1 MAWRRHYNG
10 KLENPVKKFYNS
22 PKGVIDAPYPLPPP
36 IESPDFPIQS
46 LPVMPRTELYADP
59 NNVFVHDAVLASCRR
74 HPEKTA
80 LVDTSC
86 GRRLTYAEY
95 GETVEVLAR
104 GLVAAGLMPGEVAA
118 IFLANSW
125 EFCAAYHAITLAGGI
140 PTLLNPTY
148 REREVRH
155 QLGNSGAVLLI
166 TDGTN
171 IDGIILAGLP
181 NLRRIFCMREQ
192 GSGSEPF
199 SNLLK
204 PVTAFVT
211 LPRPD
216 QSSVQTLAALPY
228 SSGTT
233 GLPKGV
239 MLSHRNLV
247 ANVYQFLGPGASPLH
262 SNDNILCFLPLYH
275 IYGLNVML
283 NPALVLGAT
292 LVLMPRFNVRQ
303 LTSLLTQESITMMP
317 LVPPAMNALCQAVEA
332 GEFPKNHQVRWAK
345 SGAAPLA
352 PELARRFTAL
362 TGILV
367 CQGYGMTEASPV
379 THVGYLEPELYHP
392 ESIGH
397 PLAQTE
403 CRVIGAENL
412 FDSAESAA
420 HVPTGEPGE
429 LVMRGPQFM
438 LGYWKEPD
446 ATAAVLRDG
455 WYWSGDIVTRDAE
468 GFYRVVDRRKEMIKY
483 KGFPVAPAEVEAVL
497 LEHPAV
503 RECGVVG
510 RSDAEAGEIPVAF
523 IALREGFV
531 TSKKMEDELC
541 GFVADRLTSYKQPR
555 EVHFVEVVP
564 KTASGKILRR
574 ELRKLIQ

>member
-1 MAWRRHYNG
+1 M
-10 KLENPVKKFYNS
+10 L
-22 PKGVIDAPYPLPPP
+22 
-36 IESPDFPIQS
+36 
-46 LPVMPRTELYADP
+46 RTQLYADP
-59 NNVFVHDAVLASCRR
+59 KNVFVHDAVLASCRR
-74 HPEKTA
+74 HPQKTA

-95 GETVEVLAR
+95 GETVEGLAR
-104 GLVAAGLMPGEVAA
+104 GLVAAGLKPGEVVA
-118 IFLANSW
+118 IFLCNSW
-125 EFCAAYHAITLAGGI
+125 EFCAAYHAATLAGGI

-148 REREVRH
+148 REREARH
-155 QLGNSGAVLLI
+155 QLGNSGAALLI
-166 TDGTN
+166 TDGPN
-171 IDGIILAGLP
+171 IDGINLAGLP
-181 NLRRIFCMREQ
+181 DLRRVFCTRQQ
-192 GSGSEPF
+192 GVGTEPF
-199 SNLLK
+199 SHLLK
-204 PVTAFVT
+204 PASAR
-211 LPRPD
+211 LPQPD
-216 QSSVQTLAALPY
+216 QGSAMTLAALPY

-239 MLSHRNLV
+239 MLSHYNLV
-247 ANVYQFLGPGASPLH
+247 ANVYQFLGPHATQLNC
-262 SNDNILCFLPLYH
+262 NDNILCFLPLYH

-283 NPALVLGAT
+283 NPALMLGAT
-292 LVLMPRFNVRQ
+292 LVLMPRFGVPQ
-303 LTSLLTQESITMMP
+303 STQLLTDEAITMIP
-317 LVPPAMNALCQAVEA
+317 LVPPAMNALCQAAEA
-332 GEFPKNHQVRWAK
+332 GQFPKNHRVHWVK

-352 PELARRFTAL
+352 PDLPRRFRAL

-379 THVGYLEPELYHP
+379 THVGYLEPELYRP
-392 ESIGH
+392 DSIGH

-403 CRVIGAENL
+403 CRVIEQADTETSAWSTAEVR
-412 FDSAESAA
+412 E
-420 HVPTGEPGE
+420 GEPGE
-429 LVMRGPQFM
+429 LVMRGPQVM

-510 RSDAEAGEIPVAF
+510 RPDAEAGEIPVAF
-523 IALREGFV
+523 VALRDGFANG
-531 TSKKMEDELC
+531 KGLEDELC
-541 GFVADRLTSYKQPR
+541 GFVAERLTRYKQPR
-555 EVHFVEVVP
+555 EVHFVNAIP

-574 ELRKLIQ
+574 ELRKQIALT

>member
-1 MAWRRHYNG
+1 MLRA
-10 KLENPVKKFYNS
+10 
-22 PKGVIDAPYPLPPP
+22 
-36 IESPDFPIQS
+36 Q
-46 LPVMPRTELYADP
+46 LYADP

-74 HPEKTA
+74 YPEKTA

-86 GRRLTYAEY
+86 GRRLTYAQY
-95 GETVEVLAR
+95 GETVEALAR
-104 GLVAAGLMPGEVAA
+104 GLVAAGLNPGEVIA

-125 EFCAAYHAITLAGGI
+125 EFCAAYHAATLAGGI

-171 IDGIILAGLP
+171 IDGMNLAGLP
-181 NLRRIFCMREQ
+181 NLRRVFCARQQ
-192 GSGSEPF
+192 GSGSEPC
-199 SNLLK
+199 SGLLK
-204 PVTAFVT
+204 PVSAT
-211 LPRPD
+211 LPLPD
-216 QSSVQTLAALPY
+216 QESEKTLAALPY

-239 MLSHRNLV
+239 MLSHHNLI
-247 ANVYQFLGPGASPLH
+247 ANVYQFLGPRATPLNA
-262 SNDNILCFLPLYH
+262 NDNILCFLPLYH

-283 NPALVLGAT
+283 NPALILGAT
-292 LVLMPRFNVRQ
+292 LVLMPRFGVTQ
-303 LTSLLTQESITMMP
+303 LTQLLTDEAITMMP
-317 LVPPAMNALCQAVEA
+317 LVPPAMNALCLAAEGGQ
-332 GEFPKNHQVRWAK
+332 FPKDHRVQWVK

-352 PELARRFTAL
+352 PDLPRRFTAL

-379 THVGYLEPELYHP
+379 THVGYLEPELYRP
-392 ESIGH
+392 DSIGH

-403 CRVIGAENL
+403 CRVIGQADPET
-412 FDSAESAA
+412 SAGSAIEVLA
-420 HVPTGEPGE
+420 GEPGE

-438 LGYWKEPD
+438 QGYWKEPD

-455 WYWSGDIVTRDAE
+455 WYWSGDIVTRDGE

-510 RSDAEAGEIPVAF
+510 RPDAAAGEIPVAF
-523 IALREGFV
+523 IALREGF
-531 TSKKMEDELC
+531 SNCKKMEEELC
-541 GFVADRLTSYKQPR
+541 GFVADRLTRYKQPR
-555 EVHFVEVVP
+555 ELHFVEVVP

>member
-1 MAWRRHYNG
+1 M
-10 KLENPVKKFYNS
+10 L
-22 PKGVIDAPYPLPPP
+22 
-36 IESPDFPIQS
+36 
-46 LPVMPRTELYADP
+46 RTQLYADP
-59 NNVFVHDAVLASCRR
+59 RNVFVHDAVLASCRR

-95 GETVEVLAR
+95 GETVEALAR
-104 GLVAAGLMPGEVAA
+104 GLVAAGVRPGEVTA

-125 EFCAAYHAITLAGGI
+125 EFCAAYHATTLAGGI

-155 QLGNSGAVLLI
+155 QLGNSGAALLI

-171 IDGIILAGLP
+171 IDGVDLAGLP
-181 NLRRIFCMREQ
+181 NLRRVFCTRQQ

-199 SNLLK
+199 SNLVK
-204 PVTAFVT
+204 PVSTT

-216 QSSVQTLAALPY
+216 QASENTLAALPY

-239 MLSHRNLV
+239 MLSHHNLV
-247 ANVYQFLGPGASPLH
+247 ANVYQFLGPRATPLNSH
-262 SNDNILCFLPLYH
+262 DNIVCFLPLYH

-283 NPALVLGAT
+283 NPALILGAT
-292 LVLMPRFNVRQ
+292 LVLMPRFNVAQ
-303 LTSLLTQESITMMP
+303 LTSLLTGESITMMP
-317 LVPPAMNALCQAVEA
+317 LVPPAMNALCLAAEA
-332 GEFPKNHQVRWAK
+332 GEFPKNHRVHWAK

-352 PELARRFTAL
+352 PDLARRFSAL

-379 THVGYLEPELYHP
+379 THVGYLEPELYRP
-392 ESIGH
+392 DSIGH

-403 CRVIGAENL
+403 CRLIGADPEN
-412 FDSAESAA
+412 SAGSAA
-420 HVPTGEPGE
+420 EVQAGEPGE

-455 WYWSGDIVTRDAE
+455 WYWSGDIVTRDGE

-510 RSDAEAGEIPVAF
+510 RADAAAGEIPVAF
-523 IALREGFV
+523 VALREGFV
-531 TSKKMEDELC
+531 TCKRMEDELC
-541 GFVADRLTSYKQPR
+541 VFVADRLTRYKQPR

-564 KTASGKILRR
+564 KTSSGKILRR

>member
-1 MAWRRHYNG
+1 M
-10 KLENPVKKFYNS
+10 L
-22 PKGVIDAPYPLPPP
+22 
-36 IESPDFPIQS
+36 
-46 LPVMPRTELYADP
+46 RTQLYADP
-59 NNVFVHDAVLASCRR
+59 NDVFVHDAVLASCRR
-74 HPEKTA
+74 QPEKTA
-80 LVDTSC
+80 LVDISS
-86 GRRLTYAEY
+86 GRRITYAEY
-95 GETVEVLAR
+95 GETVEALAR
-104 GLVAAGLMPGEVAA
+104 GLVAAGLKPGEVIA

-125 EFCAAYHAITLAGGI
+125 EFCTAFHAAMLAGGI

-148 REREVRH
+148 RDREVRH
-155 QLGNSGAVLLI
+155 QLGNSGAALLI

-171 IDGIILAGLP
+171 IEGIDLAGLP
-181 NLRRIFCMREQ
+181 NLRRVFCTREQ
-192 GSGSEPF
+192 ASGGEAF

-204 PVTAFVT
+204 PVTAT
-211 LPRPD
+211 PPGPD
-216 QSSVQTLAALPY
+216 QGSEETLAALPY

-247 ANVYQFLGPGASPLH
+247 SNVYQFLGTRATPLN

-283 NPALVLGAT
+283 NPSLILGAT
-292 LVLMPRFNVRQ
+292 LVLMPRFNVGQ
-303 LTSLLTQESITMMP
+303 VTALLTEESITTMP
-317 LVPPAMNALCQAVEA
+317 LVPPAMNALCLAAEA
-332 GEFPKNHQVRWAK
+332 GEFPKNHKVHWAK

-352 PELARRFTAL
+352 PDLPRRFTAL

-379 THVGYLEPELYHP
+379 THVGYLEPELYRP
-392 ESIGH
+392 DSIGH

-403 CRVIGAENL
+403 CRLIATTDLAAAPG
-412 FDSAESAA
+412 SAA
-420 HVPTGEPGE
+420 EAPAGEPGE
-429 LVMRGPQFM
+429 LVMRGPQFTR
-438 LGYWKEPD
+438 GYWKDPE
-446 ATAAVLRDG
+446 ASAAVLREG
-455 WYWSGDIVTRDAE
+455 WYWSGDIATRDAE
-468 GFYRVVDRRKEMIKY
+468 DFYRIVDRRKEMIKY

-510 RSDAEAGEIPVAF
+510 RPDGAAGEIPVAF

-531 TSKKMEDELC
+531 TGKKMEDELC
-541 GFVADRLTSYKQPR
+541 VFVADRLTHYKQPR
-555 EVHFVEVVP
+555 EVHFIEAVP

-574 ELRKLIQ
+574 ELKKLIV